1 MAVEVAR
8 SICAMGYFDSAAQW
22 ITVAG
27 RVDEDSSLLLL
38 ALEQFSDFQV
48 LRGRSDIEELV
59 AQLRSE
65 VTRPNR

>member
-1 MAVEVAR
+1 
-8 SICAMGYFDSAAQW
+8 MGHFDSAAQW

-38 ALEQFSDFQV
+38 ALEEFSDLRV
-48 LRGRSDIEELV
+48 LRGRADIEELV

-65 VTRPNR
+65 VTPPNR